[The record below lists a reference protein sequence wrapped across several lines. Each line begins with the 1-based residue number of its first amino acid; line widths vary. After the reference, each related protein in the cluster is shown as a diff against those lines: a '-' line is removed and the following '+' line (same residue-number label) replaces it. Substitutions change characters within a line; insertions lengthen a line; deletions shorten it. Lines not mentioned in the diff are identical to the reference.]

1 VGEEKMR
8 TFQRMMVA
16 AAASFFMVGA
26 AQAALTTFQQYS
38 GTVGVSTDGW
48 GSTTQSGTITAE
60 VPAGATVVAAYL
72 YTSTFNNASLTGV
85 GGTIAG
91 SPIGPLTSLGTNSDA
106 CCSLTAARANVTGIL
121 KPLIDGG
128 PGGTYNFA
136 VTETSS
142 SQDGY
147 ALVVVYSLPS
157 LPTATVAIVDGFARV
172 SGETTTVNFGAPL
185 DPTDPGFFLEMR
197 LGIGFSF
204 NGNGCTG
211 TGQVS
216 SVTVNGTTITENA
229 GCNDDSADA
238 NAGNGNLITMGGDN
252 DPFSALLPAT
262 QNDHERYNLVPYITL
277 GDTAVEIRTFN
288 DSRDDNIFL
297 AVFSTS
303 GLADI
308 CQDNCPTVPEPGTLS
323 LLGLALAALTLQR
336 RILRRKH

>member
-1 VGEEKMR
+1 MKII
-8 TFQRMMVA
+8 QRMMTA
-16 AAASFFMVGA
+16 AAASLLMVGA

-38 GTVGVSTDGW
+38 GTLGVSTDGW
-48 GSTTQSGTITAE
+48 GSTTQSGTITAN

-72 YTSTFNNASLTGV
+72 YTSTFSNPNLTGV

-91 SPIGPLTSLGTNSDA
+91 SPIGALTSLGTNSDA

-128 PGGTYNFA
+128 AGGTYDFA
-136 VTETSS
+136 VTETSAN
-142 SQDGY
+142 QDGY
-147 ALVVVYSLPS
+147 ALVVVYSLAS

-185 DPTDPGFFLEMR
+185 NPADPDFFLEMR

-204 NGNGCTG
+204 NGNACASS
-211 TGQVS
+211 GQVS

-238 NAGNGNLITMGGDN
+238 TASNGNLITMGGDD

-288 DSRDDNIFL
+288 NSADDNIFL

-303 GLADI
+303 GLAVV
-308 CQDNCPTVPEPGTLS
+308 CQQDCPTIPEPGTLS
-323 LLGLALAALTLQR
+323 LLGLALAALSLQR
-336 RILRRKH
+336 RVLRRRH